1 MRETKTVRELFLKE
15 EQGTCKL
22 RFLFKQEETRCILLQ
37 GKDGLVAEAQSRAV
51 RLRWPQKFPKIAQQ
65 TPARVPGT
73 PEFLSSLSVEWG

>member
-22 RFLFKQEETRCILLQ
+22 RFLFKQEEIRCILMQ

-51 RLRWPQKFPKIAQQ
+51 RPCWPQQFSRMAQQ
-65 TPARVPGT
+65 TRGRVPRT
-73 PEFLSSLSVEWG
+73 PELLSSLSVEQG